1 MRGFSRSVFCVAK
14 IRHTGLDSTRNEEDL
29 TVKKAISLVLSLV
42 MVLTLAVGCSANAA
56 KTTTAATEAQT
67 QATTAA
73 AADTTAAAE
82 TTAAVKVDYSDIT
95 IGAVQPGPENY
106 YQTFFDR
113 IQESAEHAGMS
124 ITTLLSE
131 YSTEKEL
138 SNVEDLIA
146 QGVDCIAIFPL
157 NSDSA
162 QQIAQICNEA
172 DMPLFL
178 ITAEASEGPGVVTCS
193 VKNDF
198 FDMGYMNGEW
208 LVANFEGPAKILEVQ
223 GALGTGIGDNIT
235 AGFAEAIKAR
245 EDLEVVYQKDCVW
258 DRAQAISFVED
269 QISAGTEFNVVF
281 VHNED
286 MCGGVVS
293 VLVEN
298 DMLDDVMVITQNG
311 SDDGFKMLDAQQIA
325 CTVTNSPSLV
335 AGETIV
341 RIMQYFDGT
350 LKDSVVDAG
359 IFAIDQ
365 SNYKNP
371 ETITWDVSWALNLVD
386 AYIASK

>member
-1 MRGFSRSVFCVAK
+1 
-14 IRHTGLDSTRNEEDL
+14 
-29 TVKKAISLVLSLV
+29 VKKTISLVLSLV
-42 MVLTLAVGCSANAA
+42 MVLALAAGCSANAA
-56 KTTTAATEAQT
+56 VTTA
-67 QATTAA
+67 ATTAA
-73 AADTTAAAE
+73 ATQQETSAAAE
-82 TTAAVKVDYSDIT
+82 TTAAAQTTAAAKVDYSDIT
-95 IGAVQPGPENY
+95 IGAIQPGPENY

-113 IQESAEHAGMS
+113 IEESATHAGMK

-138 SNVEDLIA
+138 SNVEDLIS

-172 DMPLFL
+172 KMPLFL

-198 FDMGYMNGEW
+198 FDMGYKNGEW
-208 LVANFEGPAKILEVQ
+208 LAENFKGEAKILEVQ

-235 AGFAEAIKAR
+235 AGFAEAIKSR
-245 EDLEVVYQKDCVW
+245 DDFEIVYQKDCVW
-258 DRAQAISFVED
+258 DRAQAIAFVED

-293 VLVEN
+293 VLEEN
-298 DMLDDVMVITQNG
+298 DMLKDVMVITENG
-311 SDDGFKMLDAQQIA
+311 SDDGFKMLASNQIA

-359 IFAIDQ
+359 VYAIDQ
-365 SNYKNP
+365 SNYKNAD
-371 ETITWDVSWALNLVD
+371 TITWDVSWALTLVD
-386 AYIASK
+386 NYIASK

>member
-1 MRGFSRSVFCVAK
+1 M
-14 IRHTGLDSTRNEEDL
+14 
-29 TVKKAISLVLSLV
+29 KKASSLVLSLLV
-42 MVLTLAVGCSANAA
+42 ALTLTAGCS
-56 KTTTAATEAQT
+56 TTAASTK
-67 QATTAA
+67 
-73 AADTTAAAE
+73 AE
-82 TTAAVKVDYSDIT
+82 TTAAPVQQETTSADTTSADTTAPAEETTVMPEADYSDIT

-113 IQESAEHAGMS
+113 IEESAEYAGMS

-131 YSTEKEL
+131 YSAEKEL

-178 ITAEASEGPGVVTCS
+178 ITAEAAEGPGVVTCS

-198 FDMGYMNGEW
+198 YDMGYMNGEW
-208 LVANFEGPAKILEVQ
+208 LAANFVGEAKILEVQ

-235 AGFAEAIKAR
+235 AGFADAIKAR
-245 EDLEVVYQKDCVW
+245 EDLQIVYQKDCVW

-311 SDDGFKMLDAQQIA
+311 SDDGFKMLDAKQIA

-350 LKDSVVDAG
+350 LKESVVDAG
-359 IFAIDQ
+359 VYAIDQ
-365 SNYKNP
+365 SNYQSP
-371 ETITWDVSWALNLVD
+371 DAITWDVSWALDLID
-386 AYIASK
+386 TYIESK

>member
-1 MRGFSRSVFCVAK
+1 M
-14 IRHTGLDSTRNEEDL
+14 
-29 TVKKAISLVLSLV
+29 KKAIALVLSLV
-42 MVLTLAVGCSANAA
+42 MVLALAVSCSSPAP
-56 KTTTAATEAQT
+56 TTVSTTAAPT
-67 QATTAA
+67 QGSTT
-73 AADTTAAAE
+73 AAE
-82 TTAAVKVDYSDIT
+82 TTAAVVDYSEIT
-95 IGAVQPGPENY
+95 IGAIQPGPENY

-113 IQESAEHAGMS
+113 IEESAKHAGMK

-172 DMPLFL
+172 EMPLFL

-198 FDMGYMNGEW
+198 FDMGFMNGEW
-208 LVANFEGPAKILEVQ
+208 LLANFEGEAKILEVQ

-235 AGFAEAIKAR
+235 AGFADSIKVNPAFQ
-245 EDLEVVYQKDCVW
+245 VVYQKDCVW
-258 DRAQAISFVED
+258 DRAKAISFVED
-269 QISAGTEFNVVF
+269 QISAGTDFNVVF

-293 VLVEN
+293 VLEEN
-298 DMLDDVMVITQNG
+298 DMLKDVMVITQNG
-311 SDDGFKMLDAQQIA
+311 SDDGYKMLDAKQIA

-335 AGETIV
+335 AGETVV

-350 LKDSVVDAG
+350 LKDTVVDAG
-359 IFAIDQ
+359 IYAIDQ
-365 SNYKNP
+365 TNYKNDDSV
-371 ETITWDVSWALNLVD
+371 TWDVSWALALVD
-386 AYIASK
+386 KYIASK